1 LQLQTAGSGNLQKN
15 WPVKSNKHALPEEMF
30 TYRSHKVDSSPGEKG
45 TSGKDSISC
54 TNGNILGCPTILT
67 GLSHEVRT
75 YMNSIVAFSFL
86 INDNNCSEV
95 ERNEYNNHILN
106 SCEQL
111 ITLFDNFLDSAIID
125 SGQPRT
131 NLTKH
136 QLKMVLEELAI
147 ELNSSLKRFDRENVS
162 LILDEQTG
170 YCAMLIDEEKI
181 IRVIKNLFYNALQN
195 TTSGYIKLGY
205 KIRDKKVIF
214 YVIDS
219 GNGYHSNKELLKS
232 VNLTEHLVKHTN
244 TFTTVGLI
252 LANQLIINMG
262 GELWIEPNGVN
273 GTGMYF
279 SIPIEHIDQSDK
291 TNKAINSRVSV

>member
-1 LQLQTAGSGNLQKN
+1 
-15 WPVKSNKHALPEEMF
+15 MF
-30 TYRSHKVDSSPGEKG
+30 TYSSHKEDSGPDKKG
-45 TSGKDSISC
+45 TNMKDSISY
-54 TNGNILGCPTILT
+54 TNNNILGCPKILA

-86 INDNNCSEV
+86 INDNNCTEI
-95 ERNEYNNHILN
+95 ERNEYNNHVLN

-125 SGQPRT
+125 SEQPRT

-136 QLKMVLEELAI
+136 QLKIVLEELAI

-162 LILDEQTG
+162 LILDEQAGSFTI
-170 YCAMLIDEEKI
+170 LFDEEKI

-195 TTSGYIKLGY
+195 TSSGYIKLGY
-205 KIRDKKVIF
+205 KVRDKKIIF

-219 GNGYHSNKELLKS
+219 GNGYHSNRELLAS
-232 VNLTEHLVKHTN
+232 VNLTEHLVKHSN

-252 LANQLIINMG
+252 LANQLVINMD
-262 GELWIEPNGVN
+262 GELWVEPNGVS

-279 SIPIEHIDQSDK
+279 SIPMRDIIDQSDNA
-291 TNKAINSRVSV
+291 NKSINSRISV